1 MERHYAGE
9 VCFGSSISGKI
20 VNGALVSPAGGVSVS
35 GRVKEDGD

>member
-1 MERHYAGE
+1 MLTTRSGGCERSGQ
-9 VCFGSSISGKI
+9 ISGKI